1 MALIKSAWEIALE
14 KTEGIEADPE
24 KMRRDKLINE
34 GKRVAGTYLTDIES
48 DGQELASAV
57 ADAPKDDLPLIKRG
71 IASTVLMNIALPQS
85 LEYEERIQK
94 MQKIVKIIDGSDSE
108 TIDLMGKIGDFMG
121 KYLEARDSLL
131 ERAKQQYQPM
141 FEQKRDQ
148 MMQKYGRASGMSME
162 QDPEFVQFLQKHYA
176 QLNQQYQQVLDQAK
190 DQLKEAWELTE

>member
-57 ADAPKDDLPLIKRG
+57 ADAPTNDLPLIKRG

>member
-57 ADAPKDDLPLIKRG
+57 ADAPTDDLPLIKRG